1 MLTIQLQMDLS
12 GVKLVVTDMDGTL
25 LNTKHEVSPYFFE
38 LYKALKAKGVRFAA
52 ASGRQHNSIVDK
64 LAPIKDE
71 IFVIAENG
79 GFVTEQGIEILSTP
93 LQPEMTNRILD
104 IVTRID
110 GAKPVL
116 CSKDNA
122 YVLEKHSRFQ
132 QKLKEYYTH
141 FELLPDLRDFDGEV
155 MKIAVFHFHG
165 SEAHLYPSVK
175 EFESEL
181 KVKVSGANWLDISD
195 LNAHK
200 GFALSRI
207 QNKLKISSDET
218 MVFGDYN
225 NDLEM
230 LSQASFS
237 FAMANAHPNILRAA
251 RYTTLSNNEMGVE
264 RILELL
270 LAQLN

>member
-1 MLTIQLQMDLS
+1 MDLS
-12 GVKLVVTDMDGTL
+12 RVKLVVTDMDGTL
-25 LNTKHEVSPYFFE
+25 LNKDHQVSPYFFE
-38 LYKALKAKGVRFAA
+38 LYSALKAKGVHFAA
-52 ASGRQHNSIVDK
+52 ASGRQHNSIADK

-71 IFVIAENG
+71 IFIIAENG
-79 GFVTEQGIEILSTP
+79 GFVTDRGKEILSTP
-93 LQPEMTNRILD
+93 LQPEMINQILD
-104 IVTRID
+104 VVTRVE

-122 YVLEKHSRFQ
+122 YVLESHADFQ
-132 QKLKEYYTH
+132 EKLKEYYTR
-141 FELLPDLRDFDGEV
+141 FELLSDLKEFDGVV
-155 MKIAVFHFHG
+155 MKIAVFHYDG
-165 SEAHLYPSVK
+165 SETYLYPAVR

-181 KVKVSGANWLDISD
+181 KVKVSGENWLDLSHP
-195 LNAHK
+195 NAHK

-207 QNKLKISSDET
+207 QKAYRISREET

-230 LSQASFS
+230 LGQASFS

-264 RILELL
+264 RILEQL